1 MRLPRNSEASTEII
15 QDAALVATAACANA
29 ALEEDADAYAAEESG
44 RQKGKTEYPND
55 SQLRRNAPKD
65 KEDEDEDEENDDD
78 DEENGKAKIGYST
91 SGKRKKRSVMR
102 TVMAPKKRAHHVQ
115 ESEQIRQPG
124 PYDVAIFDANT
135 PNDGG
140 SILPASS
147 SSSFSSSSS
156 LLSSSSSSSPSSTLG
171 TKDSSH
177 SNRSESG
184 VNGAALIEK
193 GLGEMLAKAAERE
206 QVISLQT
213 AELEALR
220 RRLQEVEAD
229 NERLAI
235 RVRDLEATRKGKE
248 SIAGSKEMKITAAI
262 TPLNSGIHHT
272 RRSRSTGNKM
282 GPRTTPIAATGP
294 SSALSLG
301 KGNTKKRS
309 RCRESSREMGDKK
322 GAAVN

>member
-1 MRLPRNSEASTEII
+1 
-15 QDAALVATAACANA
+15 
-29 ALEEDADAYAAEESG
+29 
-44 RQKGKTEYPND
+44 
-55 SQLRRNAPKD
+55 
-65 KEDEDEDEENDDD
+65 
-78 DEENGKAKIGYST
+78 
-91 SGKRKKRSVMR
+91 
-102 TVMAPKKRAHHVQ
+102 
-115 ESEQIRQPG
+115 
-124 PYDVAIFDANT
+124 
-135 PNDGG
+135 
-140 SILPASS
+140 
-147 SSSFSSSSS
+147 
-156 LLSSSSSSSPSSTLG
+156 
-171 TKDSSH
+171 
-177 SNRSESG
+177 
-184 VNGAALIEK
+184 
-193 GLGEMLAKAAERE
+193 MLAKAAERE

-309 RCRESSREMGDKK
+309 RCRGSSREMGDKK